1 MSRTV
6 PKKVCDD
13 GGSYGVQSSPVT
25 QPREQA
31 NTLGQARPHD
41 SPRLRTGAS
50 PDAVN
55 FGRK

>member
-13 GGSYGVQSSPVT
+13 GGSYGVEVNAAT
-25 QPREQA
+25 QPRDQSRQ
-31 NTLGQARPHD
+31 NNNL
-41 SPRLRTGAS
+41 RLRTGAS
-50 PDAVN
+50 SDAVN